1 MELRRSIASAEIVPD
16 AIDAAAKEYKGRAAL
31 RFREKPGGPFSGKI
45 LYEEMAHRARVVAT
59 ALVQQFGLNP
69 EQRVGFISENRQE
82 YNIGDMGVLYAGGIP
97 WGLYDYDVK
106 NREIVE
112 YKMQDSETEIM
123 FVSPMFLDGVRGVV
137 RGGKTPL
144 RKLIVMDTEHDGIKY
159 QKDELSFRDLI
170 KSGIEDKP
178 LIDDRVAD
186 LESDSIFKLIYTS
199 GTTGMPKGVMLTH
212 RNILSNV
219 ANSTKVMNPK
229 TGRKISYLPEAHS
242 FQSFLTYLALL
253 NGVEMWY
260 SFKRTIVEDVKD
272 IRPTLFPGVPVV
284 YKRFA
289 EGMRERVLELT
300 KGHIDIAATYDNNP
314 VKKIIRSKVI
324 GPLVAKKAGL
334 DKVEIFVSGSA
345 KLDQDHARMLQ
356 NVGLTVL
363 EGYGISETSPVISV
377 EAPAARRA
385 GSVGKAI
392 PGCEVKILSMDGDGD
407 GNRETLPPGEVGEV
421 WVRGPNIFKGYWRDE
436 EKTSKVKPEPDV
448 YLTGDL
454 GHLDE
459 DGFLYIHGRAGLQV
473 KMLNGEFVDLDQ
485 LAANM
490 LRHTR
495 IVQAGVVDAEMAN
508 YAVAIVSIA
517 WEPEA
522 AEPLAQELGIP
533 FDGDTVSFAKNPKVI
548 EAVKKEIE
556 QKKENFGNPRA
567 PSTPKKF
574 LYVRP
579 MSPETGEITSTMK
592 LRVKNVLG
600 MYKPQLAELRKSD
613 EDFMVYIS

>member
-1 MELRRSIASAEIVPD
+1 
-16 AIDAAAKEYKGRAAL
+16 
-31 RFREKPGGPFSGKI
+31 
-45 LYEEMAHRARVVAT
+45 
-59 ALVQQFGLNP
+59 
-69 EQRVGFISENRQE
+69 
-82 YNIGDMGVLYAGGIP
+82 
-97 WGLYDYDVK
+97 
-106 NREIVE
+106 
-112 YKMQDSETEIM
+112 
-123 FVSPMFLDGVRGVV
+123 
-137 RGGKTPL
+137 
-144 RKLIVMDTEHDGIKY
+144 
-159 QKDELSFRDLI
+159 
-170 KSGIEDKP
+170 
-178 LIDDRVAD
+178 
-186 LESDSIFKLIYTS
+186 
-199 GTTGMPKGVMLTH
+199 MLH
-212 RNILSNV
+212 
-219 ANSTKVMNPK
+219 
-229 TGRKISYLPEAHS
+229 
-242 FQSFLTYLALL
+242 
-253 NGVEMWY
+253 
-260 SFKRTIVEDVKD
+260 
-272 IRPTLFPGVPVV
+272 
-284 YKRFA
+284 
-289 EGMRERVLELT
+289 
-300 KGHIDIAATYDNNP
+300 
-314 VKKIIRSKVI
+314 
-324 GPLVAKKAGL
+324 
-334 DKVEIFVSGSA
+334 
-345 KLDQDHARMLQ
+345 

-436 EKTSKVKPEPDV
+436 AKTATVKPEPDV

-495 IVQAGVVDAEMAN
+495 IIQAGVVDAEMHN

-522 AEPLAQELGIP
+522 AAPLAQELGIP
-533 FDGDTVSFAKNPKVI
+533 FDGNSINFAKNPKVI

-556 QKKENFGNPRA
+556 QKKENFGSPRA

-613 EDFMVYIS
+613 EDFMVYIP